1 MVRIPT
7 LATIHGQC
15 FQTIFIF
22 INLMKL
28 DKNNTT
34 IISQITFCVAGG
46 IFLIM
51 VNYISAAI
59 LSTSTLLLSFI
70 GNAQKV
76 SLPHNIG
83 HFVVIAHRGDHTNA
97 PENTLAAYQNAITA
111 GADFV
116 EIDLRTTKD
125 SELVIMHNENTEH
138 MTGEDKLV
146 KDISFNTLRSIK
158 IREKSHIGWGLHTIP
173 TLKEVLKL
181 CKGKINIYLDFKE
194 ADVAKTFEEIR
205 DAGMQNNI
213 VVYIN
218 EPYQLAEWQTIA
230 PAMPL
235 MISLPKAVK
244 TKKEMFEL
252 MDGLNIDILDGSYK
266 EYNAATVLAAKEM
279 DIPIWADIQ
288 SKDEGADDWNAAL
301 SLGLSGL
308 QTDHPKELIDFLI
321 QKGIR

>member
-1 MVRIPT
+1 
-7 LATIHGQC
+7 
-15 FQTIFIF
+15 
-22 INLMKL
+22 
-28 DKNNTT
+28 
-34 IISQITFCVAGG
+34 
-46 IFLIM
+46 M
-51 VNYISAAI
+51 VNAISASI
-59 LSTSTLLLSFI
+59 LFVSTLFLSFI
-70 GNAQKV
+70 GNAQTV
-76 SLPHNIG
+76 SIAHKID

-125 SELVIMHNENTEH
+125 SELVIMHNENIED
-138 MTGEDKLV
+138 MTGADKLV

-158 IREKSHIGWGLHTIP
+158 IREKSHLEWGLHTIP
-173 TLKEVLKL
+173 TFKEVLEL

-218 EPYQLAEWQTIA
+218 EPHQLDEWQTIA

-266 EYNAATVLAAKEM
+266 EYNAETVSAAQEM

-288 SKDEGADDWNAAL
+288 SKDEGADDWNVAL

-308 QTDHPKELIDFLI
+308 QTDHPKALIDFLI
-321 QKGIR
+321 KKGIR

>member
-1 MVRIPT
+1 
-7 LATIHGQC
+7 
-15 FQTIFIF
+15 
-22 INLMKL
+22 
-28 DKNNTT
+28 
-34 IISQITFCVAGG
+34 
-46 IFLIM
+46 M
-51 VNYISAAI
+51 VNYISATILFISI
-59 LSTSTLLLSFI
+59 LSSSFI
-70 GNAQKV
+70 VNAQTA
-76 SLPHNIG
+76 SIAHNID

-97 PENTLAAYQNAITA
+97 PENTLAAYQNAINA

-125 SELVIMHNENTEH
+125 SELVIMHNENIEH

-146 KDISFNTLRSIK
+146 KDILFNTLRSIK
-158 IREKSHIGWGLHTIP
+158 IREKSNIEWGLHTIP
-173 TLKEVLKL
+173 TFKEVLQL

-218 EPYQLAEWQTIA
+218 EPHQLDEWQTIA
-230 PAMPL
+230 PVMPL

-244 TKKEMFEL
+244 TKKELFDL
-252 MDGLNIDILDGSYK
+252 MDGLNVDILDGNYK
-266 EYNAATVLAAKEM
+266 EYNAETVLAAKEM

-288 SKDEGADDWNAAL
+288 SENEGADDWNAAL

-308 QTDHPKELIDFLI
+308 QTDHPKALIDFLI
-321 QKGIR
+321 KKGIR

>member
-1 MVRIPT
+1 
-7 LATIHGQC
+7 
-15 FQTIFIF
+15 
-22 INLMKL
+22 
-28 DKNNTT
+28 
-34 IISQITFCVAGG
+34 
-46 IFLIM
+46 M
-51 VNYISAAI
+51 VNYISATI
-59 LSTSTLLLSFI
+59 LFISTLLSFI
-70 GNAQKV
+70 GNAQTV
-76 SLPHNIG
+76 SLHHNIS

-97 PENTLAAYQNAITA
+97 PENTLAAYQNAINA

-125 SELVIMHNENTEH
+125 SELVIMHNENMEH

-146 KDISFNTLRSIK
+146 KDISLNTLRSIK
-158 IREKSHIGWGLHTIP
+158 VREKSHEEWGLHAIP
-173 TLKEVLKL
+173 TFKEVLKL

-218 EPYQLAEWQTIA
+218 EPHQLDEWQTIA

-244 TKKEMFEL
+244 TKKEMFDL
-252 MDGLNIDILDGSYK
+252 MDGLNVDILDGNYK
-266 EYNAATVLAAKEM
+266 EYNAETVLAAKEM

-288 SKDEGADDWNAAL
+288 SENEGADDWNAAL

-308 QTDHPKELIDFLI
+308 QTDHPKALIDFLI
-321 QKGIR
+321 KKGIR

>member
-1 MVRIPT
+1 
-7 LATIHGQC
+7 
-15 FQTIFIF
+15 
-22 INLMKL
+22 
-28 DKNNTT
+28 
-34 IISQITFCVAGG
+34 
-46 IFLIM
+46 M
-51 VNYISAAI
+51 VNYISASI
-59 LSTSTLLLSFI
+59 LFISTLLLSVTSS
-70 GNAQKV
+70 AQTIL
-76 SLPHNIG
+76 LPHNIG

-97 PENTLAAYQNAITA
+97 PENTLAAYQNAINA

-125 SELVIMHNENTEH
+125 SELVIMHNENIEH

-158 IREKSHIGWGLHTIP
+158 VREKSHVEWGLYTIP
-173 TLKEVLKL
+173 TFKEVLKL

-205 DAGMQNNI
+205 NAGMQNNI

-218 EPYQLAEWQTIA
+218 EPHQLNEWKTIA

-244 TKKEMFEL
+244 TKKEMFQL
-252 MDGLNIDILDGSYK
+252 MDGLNIDILDGNYK
-266 EYNAATVLAAKEM
+266 EYNAETVSAAKEM

-288 SKDEGADDWNAAL
+288 SRDEGPDDWNVAM

-308 QTDHPKELIDFLI
+308 QTDYPKALIDFLI
-321 QKGIR
+321 KKGIR